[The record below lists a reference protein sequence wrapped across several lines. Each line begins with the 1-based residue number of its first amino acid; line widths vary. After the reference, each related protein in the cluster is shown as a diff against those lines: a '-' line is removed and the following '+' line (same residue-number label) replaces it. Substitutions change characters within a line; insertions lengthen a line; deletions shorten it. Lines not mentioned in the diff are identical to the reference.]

1 DDAFNKEAVLEEI
14 LEQAKAQSEEVAKRL
29 ENFDVEILRES
40 LAHWMGIQYQG
51 FSDRLKM
58 ALKSQTERLLPITEK
73 IARQHE
79 LKALLETH
87 LNKHIQSRKEAFEAT
102 REVQEERLEKEFNA
116 KL

>member
-1 DDAFNKEAVLEEI
+1 
-14 LEQAKAQSEEVAKRL
+14 
-29 ENFDVEILRES
+29 
-40 LAHWMGIQYQG
+40 
-51 FSDRLKM
+51 KM

-116 KL
+116 KLRQIEAQLEQLELELTKAKEQIHSEIERQKQATVRAAHESYRTSKRKIIQGIGIA